1 MSTPNR
7 VYVALLIL
15 AVTNIIGGLLYA
27 SQDLT
32 SSVVVITISILIALI
47 TTVFRIDPTT
57 NITNILAYLIGSNM
71 LMMSSI
77 YLVHTVP
84 IFKELLLKSPFM
96 YAATKLKRT
105 EIEKDL

>member
-27 SQDLT
+27 SHDLT

-57 NITNILAYLIGSNM
+57 SITNILAYLIGSNM

>member
-57 NITNILAYLIGSNM
+57 SITNILAYLIGSNM